1 MFIKKLCAV
10 FLALSLMTAAISTDD
25 AAASVVSPGNWSMG
39 DSFNLVYGT
48 GNSVKYTYG
57 EIQNLYLNNYYNVQ
71 STEMDIEN
79 SNLLYQKYSLE
90 FDKINNDIVNI
101 KKLLDPNKDV
111 TEYQKQLADLTAQKA
126 EMYSNKEN
134 SIITY
139 NNSSVYRNIQR
150 TAQLSLFRD
159 DIYNMKLLYEKGLVQ
174 KRLAEYARLQGNSK
188 EINKSKDMAFQS
200 DIDLHNADYDYYI
213 SQQEL
218 LTQQVNTNAENV
230 LSSSA
235 MDTTKAVTISVPV
248 ASIRAIPLKNFS
260 EVEKSFYLN
269 DYKNMQM
276 GEKVRILD
284 GKISILKEYYKDS
297 SNEIKLAVNEKKQA
311 ELEARKWLIQRR
323 ALLQN
328 YYSQYKSKYY
338 EVNIK
343 EKKANA
349 LYQKYIILLNK
360 YNYKLATELSLKDA
374 EVNYKIAAQEAWDS
388 LCGYVEALGKIE
400 KAISGNINP

>member
-1 MFIKKLCAV
+1 MFIKKLCTV
-10 FLALSLMTAAISTDD
+10 FLALSLMTVAISTAD
-25 AAASVVSPGNWSMG
+25 AASVVSLGNWSMG

-101 KKLLDPNKDV
+101 KKLMDQNKDV
-111 TEYQKQLADLTAQKA
+111 AEYQKQLADLTAQKA

-174 KRLAEYARLQGNSK
+174 KTLAEYARLQGNSK

-218 LTQQVNTNAENV
+218 LTQQVNTNTENV

-328 YYSQYKSKYY
+328 SYSQYKNKYY

-360 YNYKLATELSLKDA
+360 YNYKLATELSLKEA

-400 KAISGNINP
+400 RAISGSISP

>member
-1 MFIKKLCAV
+1 MLIKKLCTV
-10 FLALSLMTAAISTDD
+10 FLALSLMTAAISTS
-25 AAASVVSPGNWSMG
+25 AASVVSSGNWSMG

-101 KKLLDPNKDV
+101 KKLIAPNKDAA
-111 TEYQKQLADLTAQKA
+111 EYQKQLADLTAQKA

-139 NNSSVYRNIQR
+139 NNSAVYRNIQR

-159 DIYNMKLLYEKGLVQ
+159 NIYNTKLLYEKGLVQ
-174 KRLAEYARLQGNSK
+174 KILAEYARLQGNSK

-200 DIDLHNADYDYYI
+200 DIDLHSADYDYYI

-218 LTQQVNTNAENV
+218 LTQQVNTNTENV

-338 EVNIK
+338 EVNTK

-400 KAISGNINP
+400 RAISGSISP